1 LEFCNSLVYYPLDCV
16 SKIVQLGTGS
26 MGQRILLLS
35 ILLGLFVNILGKES
49 RRKVLSFGGNGNIG
63 SAVLKTM
70 IDSGAYDIVMSTRG
84 SWHWDS
90 EERIGPH
97 VRYVKCNRDY
107 QPACAADANATDCDI
122 NAIKQCTEL
131 MEIITETEKFDI
143 VLDFSGYEPKWIH
156 DNCQILKDKVGVYIY
171 ISTDSV
177 YDVSIDKPTKRPS
190 IETDAVRPHD
200 EKEIKLLKRKD
211 PYGHYK
217 FSCEEALIY
226 YQKEKNGFPWVS
238 LRLADVIGPRDTTNR
253 WWTYQLWVKF
263 YPEIENPIFM
273 PAHVANKIESLTYV
287 EDVANVVA
295 DIIDLGKPVWNEAY
309 NIAMEEEFSLANILL
324 RMRDGLGLKEVLGN
338 SEDTDKSFYLYPTV
352 FSGNMDIS
360 KAKKALKFQPTNS
373 EEAFEKTLAWYEEA
387 FHKFPTQRDI
397 ILSELFQTA
406 VPKQNR
412 DAVYLAI
419 DRELTRMGHTEEK
432 YAKKKKGDLG
442 SLPSKDA
449 DDKDEL

>member
-1 LEFCNSLVYYPLDCV
+1 
-16 SKIVQLGTGS
+16 
-26 MGQRILLLS
+26 MGQRILLLA
-35 ILLGLFVNILGKES
+35 ILAGLFVNIWGDEKRL
-49 RRKVLSFGGNGNIG
+49 KVLSFGGNGNIG
-63 SAVLKTM
+63 SAVLKRM
-70 IDSGAYDIVMSTRG
+70 IDSGSYDIVMSTRG

-90 EERIGPH
+90 EERIGPF
-97 VRYVKCNRDY
+97 VRFVKCNRDY

-122 NAIKQCTEL
+122 NAIKQCKEL
-131 MEIITETEKFDI
+131 FEIIQETDKFDI

-156 DNCQILKDKVGVYIY
+156 DNCQVLKDKVGVYIY

-177 YDVSIDKPTKRPS
+177 YEVSIDKPTKRPS
-190 IETDAVRPHD
+190 VETDAVRPHD

-217 FSCEEALIY
+217 FSCEEALIH

-273 PAHVANKIESLTYV
+273 PAHVANKIESLTFV
-287 EDVANVVA
+287 EDVAKVVT
-295 DIIDLGKPVWNEAY
+295 DIVDLGEPVWNEAY
-309 NIAMEEEFSLANILL
+309 NIAMEE
-324 RMRDGLGLKEVLGN
+324 VLGN
-338 SEDTDKSFYLYPTV
+338 SEDTEKSFYLYPTV

-360 KAKKALKFQPTNS
+360 KAKKILKFQPTS
-373 EEAFEKTLAWYEEA
+373 AVEAFEKTMAWYEEA
-387 FHKFPTQRDI
+387 FVKYPTQRDI

-419 DRELTRMGHTEEK
+419 DRELTKMGHTEEK

-442 SLPSKDA
+442 SLPSA
-449 DDKDEL
+449 VPEDKDEL

>member
-1 LEFCNSLVYYPLDCV
+1 
-16 SKIVQLGTGS
+16 
-26 MGQRILLLS
+26 MGQRIILLS
-35 ILLGLFVNILGKES
+35 ILAATFVNIFGEEKRLN
-49 RRKVLSFGGNGNIG
+49 VLSFGGNGNIG
-63 SAVLKTM
+63 SAVLNRM
-70 IDSGAYDIVMSTRG
+70 IDSGLYNIVMSTRG

-90 EERIGPH
+90 EDRIGPF
-97 VRYVKCNRDY
+97 VTVVKCNRDY
-107 QPACAADANATDCDI
+107 QPACAAEVNATDCDI
-122 NAIKQCTEL
+122 NAIKQCKEL
-131 MEIITETEKFDI
+131 MEIIEDTDMFDV

-156 DNCQILKDKVGVYIY
+156 DNCQILKNKVGVYIY

-177 YDVSIDKPTKRPS
+177 YEVSIDKPTKRPS

-217 FSCEEALIY
+217 FSCEEALIH
-226 YQKEKNGFPWVS
+226 YQKDKNGFPWVS

-273 PAHVANKIESLTYV
+273 PAHVANKIESLTFV
-287 EDVANVVA
+287 EDVAQVVT
-295 DIIDLGKPVWNEAY
+295 DIINLGEPVWNEAY

-338 SEDTDKSFYLYPTV
+338 SEDTEKSFYLYPTV
-352 FSGNMDIS
+352 FSGNMDIN
-360 KAKKALKFQPTNS
+360 KAKKKLHFQPTS
-373 EEAFEKTLAWYEEA
+373 AEEAFKKTLAWYEEA
-387 FHKFPTQRDI
+387 FAKYPTQRDI

-419 DRELTRMGHTEEK
+419 DRELTKMGHTEEK

-442 SLPSKDA
+442 SLPSAAEIKE
-449 DDKDEL
+449 EL